1 MTQILKRVAR
11 KRDYTTILIKN
22 RKLRDWLVFIYLY
35 VQYNNDPVSLIILNT
50 VHLCVYIM

>member
-22 RKLRDWLVFIYLY
+22 RKLRVLTSIYIS
-35 VQYNNDPVSLIILNT
+35 VQYNNDPMSLIILNT